1 MKRIRFLLCVILAL
15 VLLLPCLPA
24 ALAEEPESSEEDAR
38 FADKT
43 WDELVEELLE
53 KWNTDSEHVTLAY
66 YNTVTGEEHYV
77 NPDKYMITGSM
88 YKVPLNMLFLEK
100 ISDGELQWD
109 SLIAGI
115 RYEDLLEKTIVQ
127 SSNDCARILWKQYP
141 SYHSY
146 REAIA
151 PYMGEDPETVDP
163 KYYENNFFT
172 ARQML
177 HCLKVL
183 YENQDR
189 YPRLIES
196 MQRAQ
201 PDNYFKR
208 DERRFDIAHKYGY
221 LIEGYRLYMND
232 CAICFTD
239 DPILIVMFTDGCA
252 KAYEIM
258 AEYPTLMCDYTQ
270 YHTAIRVAEE
280 KAEAERQAALS
291 REAAEKAA
299 QEAERI
305 REEAPEGDDIPGE
318 ILSRPEVPEAPTAR
332 FLYRAAQHGLTK
344 TALIASALALALTLI
359 LLAVIAVLGQ
369 KYRVRTRFALL
380 AALLLCLVALLRI
393 NWPAIRQLGTRPTK
407 DPQATVTEFLD
418 ALEQRDYPRLYRCL
432 DGVETLGLE
441 QVPAEESSRAIY
453 EAMTGQLAGTPS
465 GECLRDGALA
475 IQPVDFQYF
484 DINSLAWAA
493 RSEAMIYVSHF
504 AVSHPVSELYGED
517 GSYKPELL
525 RESWDQAV
533 DVMLLHPEDYTRTA
547 GVQLELRWHDGAWHI
562 VPSERLLALLTG
574 GVELNGEEARA

>member
-1 MKRIRFLLCVILAL
+1 MKRIRFLLCMILAL
-15 VLLLPCLPA
+15 VVLLSCLPG
-24 ALAEEPESSEEDAR
+24 ALAEEPEPSEEDAR

-43 WDELVEELLE
+43 WDELVAELLE
-53 KWNTDSEHVTLAY
+53 KWGTDGEHVTLGY

-77 NPDKYMITGSM
+77 NPDAYKITGSM
-88 YKVPLNMLFLEK
+88 YKVPLNMLFLER

-109 SLIAGI
+109 SLISGI
-115 RYEDLLEKTIVQ
+115 RYEDLLEKTIVE
-127 SSNDCARILWKQYP
+127 SSNDCARILWKQFP
-141 SYHSY
+141 SYHNY
-146 REAIA
+146 RERIA
-151 PYMGEDPETVDP
+151 PYMGEDPETVDD
-163 KYYENNFFT
+163 KFYENNFFT
-172 ARQML
+172 ARQMI
-177 HCLKVL
+177 HCLRVL
-183 YENQDR
+183 YENQER

-201 PDNYFKR
+201 PDKYFKR

-221 LIEGYRLYMND
+221 LVEGYRLYMND

-291 REAAEKAA
+291 REAAERAA

-305 REEAPEGDDIPGE
+305 REEAPEGDEIPGE
-318 ILSRPEVPEAPTAR
+318 ILSRPEVPEAPTERLA
-332 FLYRAAQHGLTK
+332 YRAAQHGLTR
-344 TALIASALALALTLI
+344 TALIAGAAAILLTLI
-359 LLAVIAVLGQ
+359 LFMVILSLGR

-380 AALLLCLVALLRI
+380 AAGLLCLGALLRI
-393 NWPAIRQLGTRPTK
+393 GWPAIRQMGTRPTK
-407 DPQATVTEFLD
+407 DPTDTVAEFLD
-418 ALEQRDYPRLYRCL
+418 ALEQQDYPRLYRCL

-441 QVPAEESSRAIY
+441 REPAQVSSRAIY
-453 EAMTGQLAGTPS
+453 KAVRDELRATPS
-465 GECLRDGALA
+465 GECRQDGALA
-475 IQPVDFQYF
+475 IQQVDFQYF
-484 DINSLAWAA
+484 DVNSLAWAA

-504 AVSHPVSELYGED
+504 AVSHPVSELYDES
-517 GSYKPELL
+517 GSYRPELL

-533 DVMLLHPEDYTRTA
+533 DVMLQHPEDYLHTV

>member
-1 MKRIRFLLCVILAL
+1 MKRFRILLCMVLAL
-15 VLLLPCLPA
+15 VLLLPCLPKA
-24 ALAEEPESSEEDAR
+24 AAEEPEVSEDDAR

-53 KWNTDSEHVTLAY
+53 KWGTDSEHVTLAY

-88 YKVPLNMLFLEK
+88 YKIPLNMLFLER

-115 RYEDLLEKTIVQ
+115 KYEDLLEKTIVQ
-127 SSNDCARILWKQYP
+127 SSNDCARILWKQFP
-141 SYHSY
+141 SYHNY
-146 REAIA
+146 RERIA

-163 KYYENNFFT
+163 KFYENNFFT

-221 LIEGYRLYMND
+221 LVEGYRLYMND

-239 DPILIVMFTDGCA
+239 DPILIVMFTDGCV

-280 KAEAERQAALS
+280 KAEADRQAALS

-305 REEAPEGDDIPGE
+305 KEEAPDGEIPGE
-318 ILSRPEVPEAPTAR
+318 ILAQPEEPATASAR
-332 FLYRAAQHGLTK
+332 LLHRAEQHGLSR
-344 TALIASALALALTLI
+344 TALIAGAAAILLTLV
-359 LLAVIAVLGQ
+359 LFLVIVALGR
-369 KYRVRTRFALL
+369 KYRVRSRFALL
-380 AALLLCLVALLRI
+380 AALLLCLGALLRI
-393 NWPAIRQLGTRPTK
+393 GLPAIRQMGTRPNK
-407 DPQATVTEFLD
+407 DPQDTVLEFLD
-418 ALEQRDYPRLYRCL
+418 ALEQQDYPRACRCL

-441 QVPAEESSRAIY
+441 HEPADESSLAIY
-453 EAMTGQLAGTPS
+453 QAMTHHLS
-465 GECLRDGALA
+465 GALSGDCRQDGALA
-475 IQPVDFQYF
+475 IQRVEFQYF
-484 DINSLAWAA
+484 DVNTLAWNA
-493 RSEAMIYVSHF
+493 RSESMIYISHF
-504 AVSHPVSELYGED
+504 AVNHPVSELYGED
-517 GSYKPELL
+517 GSYRPELL

-533 DVMLLHPEDYTRTA
+533 EVMLLHPENYARTA

-562 VPSERLLALLTG
+562 VPSERLLVLLTG
-574 GVELNGEEARA
+574 GVELIGEEAEA